1 MKVEEALAILER
13 TLPPGSL
20 NTVKTLVFRQSWEGK
35 GYADIAED
43 AGYDPDYIKGVAA
56 GLWHSL
62 SEVLGQ
68 KVTKKNF
75 RSLLI
80 QRYSSTV
87 EAMPATALPS
97 LAPTP
102 NESYLSPSR
111 SFEDN
116 RSSPLQNRWEWGE
129 APDVSV
135 FYGRAA
141 ELAQLQEYIQTA
153 SVRLLAVM
161 GMGGMGKT
169 ALVVKLVEQLK
180 SEFDVVIWRS
190 LRYAPAPETVLTQ
203 LLSFLSPSSSETTT
217 TLTPATTASTGSTS
231 LSEMGELIRLCRT
244 YRCLIVLDNVET
256 ILEEGTTGRYRPGYE
271 GYGELFRVMGE
282 TVHQSCLLL
291 TSREKPPEIAA
302 FEGTGQ
308 AVRSFLLEG
317 SPDAAIAL
325 LDPLYGS
332 PEQKKCLCELYS
344 YSPLALK
351 IVSSSIQDLF
361 EGEITQFLEHRS
373 VIFNG
378 IRRLLDPQFQRLSAL
393 ERTIIFWLAI
403 DRGQTTVKRL
413 HRDLIPP
420 VSQASILQALESLTW
435 RSLVKREGRKRADTS
450 KKKTEENYYIIEP
463 MVMEYLTHCLTEEI
477 VHELTTGEIKQFFTH
492 TLIKTTVDRSVREHQ
507 RASILEPIAR
517 ALQMTFSS
525 SRALLEQLQTI
536 LERLRQMEKQ
546 GSGYGVGNWL
556 NLCVR
561 LQIDLSG
568 YDFSHLTVWHA
579 DLQQV
584 NLHHCNFAYANL
596 SHSIFAT
603 NGGEMTA
610 LDFSQDNTELA
621 TGNIWGEIR
630 LWSLRSGSQQRLISP
645 SHRGAVTAV
654 AWSRDQ
660 QTLASSS
667 QDGTIRLWDVQT
679 GHCSQVW
686 SGHHGGVNA
695 LAWSPLG
702 QMLATCGEDR
712 MIRLWDVRRGTVYT
726 EIEVKSRVN
735 AIAFSSNGILASG
748 NQDSTI
754 ELWDVN
760 TGDCLRSCRGHQ
772 GGVSC
777 AIFASVHSPWEGLEM
792 ATSPNGTALFAT
804 EGLSD
809 EVNSLKRLEFAP
821 ILVSASRDCT
831 LKLWDIS
838 TGSCLQTWR
847 GHTHGIESIA
857 NSLDEPILASGSE
870 DGTVKLWNRH
880 TGQCLKTLHHTP
892 DPIRALA
899 FSPNGQIL
907 AIGTG
912 EGTIQLW
919 NVQTGQYQETLRASG
934 AYEQMNI
941 TGVTGLTVEQ
951 INRIVALGALTSSA
965 D

>member
-97 LAPTP
+97 LAPIP
-102 NESYLSPSR
+102 HESYLSPSR

-135 FYGRAA
+135 FYGRTA

-393 ERTIIFWLAI
+393 EMTIMFWLAI
-403 DRGQTTVKRL
+403 DRGQTTVKQL

-420 VSQASILQALESLTW
+420 VSQASILQALESLSW

-679 GHCSQVW
+679 GHCRQVW

-702 QMLATCGEDR
+702 QMLATCGEDG

-726 EIEVKSRVN
+726 EIEVKSQVN

-809 EVNSLKRLEFAP
+809 EVNSLKQLEVAP

>member
-97 LAPTP
+97 LAPIP
-102 NESYLSPSR
+102 HESYLSPSR

-135 FYGRAA
+135 FYGRTA

-393 ERTIIFWLAI
+393 EMTIMFWLAI
-403 DRGQTTVKRL
+403 DRGQTTVKQL

-420 VSQASILQALESLTW
+420 VSQASILQALESLSW

-679 GHCSQVW
+679 GHCRQVW

-702 QMLATCGEDR
+702 QMLATCGEDG

-726 EIEVKSRVN
+726 EIEVKSQVN

-760 TGDCLRSCRGHQ
+760 TGDCLRSCSGHQ

-809 EVNSLKRLEFAP
+809 EVNSLKRLEVAP